1 MSRAD
6 HAYPIHPSQLVV
18 GLSIWVDMPWLDH
31 PFMRSR
37 LMLTTQAE
45 VDEVKAVVPEGC
57 LYWYPGRSR
66 ATPLPRAVAKPE
78 PVVEQ
83 APAFDAEKALALRR
97 ERELN
102 QLKQLTQAARKA
114 WDNMSMSVWAL
125 VHDMPRSPVSV
136 GPKACSISFDVV
148 EGISNASSWQLRKL
162 ADSSSRGQHHHALRT
177 MTLSAMIGTQLGMSR
192 HDLNDLVLAALV
204 HDSGQADVPYPT
216 VHFAGR
222 PDRAVGPRSVGGPG
236 MIVDRARL
244 KEHVELG
251 VKLAQMTG
259 VFSPEALQI
268 VAQHHVA
275 MDGSGWPVDATEACL
290 GARVLA
296 LADRFDRLCTP
307 ASRDD
312 PPMSPSN
319 AILHLFHHESRR
331 FDPTVLQALVKLMG
345 MYPPSTIL
353 RLSDGSTAMVVAPG
367 TSIHQPLIAIYD
379 RNVLPQ
385 EAELHVLGAAGCPTV
400 VSSVSLA
407 SLPVVVVEWLERIEL
422 RMAATPV
429 ASLHREIF
437 EDASET
443 ETQGV

>member
-45 VDEVKAVVPEGC
+45 VDEVQAVVPEGC

-66 ATPLPRAVAKPE
+66 ATPLPRPVAKPE
-78 PVVEQ
+78 PSVEQ
-83 APAFDAEKALALRR
+83 APEVDAEKALALRR
-97 ERELN
+97 ERELV

-136 GPKACSISFDVV
+136 GQKACSISFDVV
-148 EGISNASSWQLRKL
+148 EGIGNASSWQLRKL

-192 HDLNDLVLAALV
+192 HDLTDLVLAALV
-204 HDSGQADVPYPT
+204 HDSGQADVPYPA
-216 VHFAGR
+216 VHFSGR
-222 PDRAVGPRSVGGPG
+222 PDRAGSARSGGG
-236 MIVDRARL
+236 SAAIVDRERL
-244 KEHVELG
+244 KQHVQLG
-251 VKLAQMTG
+251 VKLAEMTG

-312 PPMSPSN
+312 PPMSPSS
-319 AILHLFHHESRR
+319 AILHLFQREGRR

-367 TSIHQPLIAIYD
+367 TSIHQPLIATYD

-385 EAELHVLGAAGCPTV
+385 EAALRVLGADGCPTV
-400 VSSVSLA
+400 VSSVSVVG
-407 SLPVVVVEWLERIEL
+407 LPAVVVEWLEKIEL

-429 ASLHREIF
+429 VSLHRQILEG
-437 EDASET
+437 DAEL
-443 ETQGV
+443 ETQGA